1 MSIYDSLFII
11 LYHTIY
17 YMKVGLHMAASERKK
32 KEPKAKIPKVKKEK
46 VKKIREKKQ
55 KVREDIEKAKIVIDG
70 KVVALGRKTTIRGRI
85 VRLSVLGV
93 LAAIVLLTVFNL
105 IMMYS
110 SVASSSKSELQLLT
124 ISYSSAI
131 SNADITKNKNYL
143 NDIFKS
149 FDEEN
154 DYGGFGFVT
163 TETGSIISETSN
175 SLISKGDDLNAKA
188 ENDKSYSDIAE
199 LVDSLNRNNYD
210 YDNIVRQGVKVISL
224 GGEKYFAGWSYI
236 ENFDTCY
243 TFILLPYKNVMKPF
257 MVSVAIILP
266 FAVVFIAA
274 AIIVSL
280 SAAQKITK
288 PITDAISRLAALSKG
303 DLESPSPVTDRNDE
317 TLVLLTSLS
326 DTITS
331 LNAYITDI
339 RNVLS
344 AVADGDLLVNS
355 DTVYSGDF
363 ETIKD
368 ALDKIRFSLKGTF
381 SEVHKA
387 ALSVKECSVHVS
399 DGTAVLSK
407 NASDEAGTIQELTAS
422 VTQINAKISEN
433 AKEAENARKLTATA
447 DEAAEQGSGNMRR
460 MIEAIKEI
468 ETSAAEIEKIINV
481 IDDIAFQTN
490 ILALNAAVEAARAGD
505 AGKGFAV
512 VADEVRNL
520 ANKSAE
526 AAAQTGKLIE
536 NSIDSV
542 RNGTAL
548 ADATAKSLDKVVET
562 VSTVSDIMDRI
573 AVSAADQAE
582 SAAKISSGMDAINGS
597 IKDNSVTA
605 EKNAEV
611 SRELSD
617 QFNVLNRH
625 INKFK
630 FTA

>member
-1 MSIYDSLFII
+1 MTDGLSYIKL
-11 LYHTIY
+11 L
-17 YMKVGLHMAASERKK
+17 KVGLHMAASERNK
-32 KEPKAKIPKVKKEK
+32 KEPKTKTPKVKKEK
-46 VKKIREKKQ
+46 VKKIREKEQ
-55 KVREDIEKAKIVIDG
+55 KVREDIKKAKIVIDG

-85 VRLSVLGV
+85 VRLAVLGV

-110 SVASSSKSELQLLT
+110 SVASSSRSELQLLT

-149 FDEEN
+149 FDESN
-154 DYGGFGFVT
+154 GYGGFGFVV
-163 TETGSIISETSN
+163 TETGSVISETSN

-188 ENDKSYSDIAE
+188 EADKGYSDIAE
-199 LVDSLNRNNYD
+199 LVDSLNRNNFD
-210 YDNIVRQGVKVISL
+210 YENIVRQGVKVIRL

-243 TFILLPYKNVMKPF
+243 TFILLPYRSVMKPF

-266 FAVVFIAA
+266 FAVVFIAV

-280 SAAQKITK
+280 RSAQKITK

-344 AVADGDLLVNS
+344 AVAEGDLLVNS

-368 ALDKIRFSLKGTF
+368 ALDKIRFSLNGTF

-422 VTQINAKISEN
+422 VAQINAKISEN

-460 MIEAIKEI
+460 MIEAIKDI

-526 AAAQTGKLIE
+526 AAAQTGRLIE

-605 EKNAEV
+605 ERNAEV

-630 FTA
+630 FKA

>member
-1 MSIYDSLFII
+1 
-11 LYHTIY
+11 
-17 YMKVGLHMAASERKK
+17 MAAFERKK
-32 KEPKAKIPKVKKEK
+32 KEPKAKMSKVKKEK
-46 VKKIREKKQ
+46 VKKIKEKEQ
-55 KVREDIEKAKIVIDG
+55 KVRDDIKKAKIVIDG

-154 DYGGFGFVT
+154 GYGGFGFVT
-163 TETGSIISETSN
+163 TETGSVISETTN

-188 ENDKSYSDIAE
+188 EADKGYSDIAE
-199 LVDSLNRNNYD
+199 LVDSLNRNNFD
-210 YDNIVRQGVKVISL
+210 YENIVRQGVKVIRL

-243 TFILLPYKNVMKPF
+243 TFILLPYKSVMKPF

-344 AVADGDLLVNS
+344 AVAEGDLLVNS

-368 ALDKIRFSLKGTF
+368 ALDKIRFSLNGTF

-422 VTQINAKISEN
+422 VAQINAKISEN

-605 EKNAEV
+605 ERNAEV

-630 FTA
+630 FKA

>member
-1 MSIYDSLFII
+1 
-11 LYHTIY
+11 
-17 YMKVGLHMAASERKK
+17 MAAAEKNQ
-32 KEPKAKIPKVKKEK
+32 KAMVFKEK
-46 VKKIREKKQ
+46 IKKINDNKQ
-55 KVREDIEKAKIVIDG
+55 RIRNDIKNSKIVTDG
-70 KVVALGRKTTIRGRI
+70 KAVVLGRKTTIRGRI
-85 VRLSVLGV
+85 VRLSLIGV
-93 LAAIVLLTVFNL
+93 LAAIAVLTIFNL

-110 SVASSSKSELQLLT
+110 SVSASSKSELELLT

-143 NDIFKS
+143 NDIFES
-149 FDEEN
+149 FDEVN
-154 DYGGFGFVT
+154 TYGGFGFVV
-163 TETGSIISETSN
+163 TETGVVISETS
-175 SLISKGDDLNAKA
+175 SELIVKGDDLNAKNE
-188 ENDKSYSDIAE
+188 ENKGYSDIAV
-199 LVDSLNRNNYD
+199 LVDSLNRNNFD
-210 YDNIVRQGVKVISL
+210 YENIVKQGVKTISL
-224 GGEKYFAGWSYI
+224 CGEKYYAGWSYI

-243 TFILLPYKNVMKPF
+243 TFILLPYKNVMRPF
-257 MVSVAIILP
+257 TVSAAIALP

-274 AIIVSL
+274 SVIVSL
-280 SAAQKITK
+280 KAAQKITK
-288 PITDAISRLAALSKG
+288 PITDAIARLAALSKG
-303 DLESPSPVTDRNDE
+303 DLESPSPITDRNDE
-317 TLVLLTSLS
+317 TLVLLTALN

-331 LNAYITDI
+331 LSSYINDI

-344 AVADGDLLVNS
+344 AVAEGDLLVSS

-368 ALDKIRFSLKGTF
+368 ALDKIRYSLNGTF
-381 SEVHKA
+381 CEVHKA

-399 DGTAVLSK
+399 DGTAALSK
-407 NASDEAGTIQELTAS
+407 NTSDEAGTIQELTVS
-422 VTQINAKISEN
+422 VAQINEKISEN
-433 AKEAENARKLTATA
+433 AREAENARKLTAVA
-447 DEAAEQGSGNMRR
+447 DEAAKQGSGNMCR
-460 MIEAIKEI
+460 MIEAIRQI

-526 AAAQTGKLIE
+526 AAAQTGRLIE

-542 RNGTAL
+542 RNGTEL

-582 SAAKISSGMDAINGS
+582 SAARISSGMDAINGS

-630 FTA
+630 FKA

>member
-1 MSIYDSLFII
+1 MTDGLSYNI
-11 LYHTIY
+11 LL
-17 YMKVGLHMAASERKK
+17 KVGLHMAAFERKK
-32 KEPKAKIPKVKKEK
+32 KEPKAKMSKVKKEK
-46 VKKIREKKQ
+46 VKKIKEKEQ
-55 KVREDIEKAKIVIDG
+55 KVRDDIKKAKIVIDG

-154 DYGGFGFVT
+154 GYGGFGFVT
-163 TETGSIISETSN
+163 TETGSVISETTN

-188 ENDKSYSDIAE
+188 EADKGYSDIAE
-199 LVDSLNRNNYD
+199 LVDSLNRNNFD
-210 YDNIVRQGVKVISL
+210 YENIVRQGVKVIRL

-243 TFILLPYKNVMKPF
+243 TFILLPYKSVMKPF

-344 AVADGDLLVNS
+344 AVAEGDLLVNS

-368 ALDKIRFSLKGTF
+368 ALDKIRFSLNGTF

-422 VTQINAKISEN
+422 VAQINAKISEN

-605 EKNAEV
+605 ERNAEV

-630 FTA
+630 FKA

>member
-143 NDIFKS
+143 NYIFKS
-149 FDEEN
+149 FDESN
-154 DYGGFGFVT
+154 GYGGFGFVT

-368 ALDKIRFSLKGTF
+368 ALDKIRFSLNGTF

-630 FTA
+630 FKA